1 MLVVEAPLSRSL
13 SRGTRGRS
21 SVGRRRWIVQPFGLP
36 PFGELSVLVWL
47 WGEGRSCHGALG
59 GFGT

>member
-36 PFGELSVLVWL
+36 PFGELSVLVWK
-47 WGEGRSCHGALG
+47 GALVTVLLEG
-59 GFGT
+59 SELKP